1 MTAAKR
7 IILNDDGWIL
17 SAITTPLDAKTIKER
32 MIDTYTDSNLHTL
45 SWCVGDSSQSSYE
58 SDEVLAE
65 IKEIS
70 PRWLNQNRKMV
81 NIKRLVD
88 EGDGPLTTI
97 TRLGHQAGLRVL
109 PSLRMNSHYDPSL
122 NSRGVAPIRR
132 DHPEYLIGYPET
144 EFITNTLH
152 WGVRTGLN
160 YARPE
165 VRKHVAS
172 LIIDLFESF
181 DTDGVELDFMRH
193 PPFFKI
199 EEAYS
204 SRHLMTDMM
213 RYVRQRMNEVKA
225 ASNRDL
231 ELLVR
236 VPPAFADSERIGL
249 DVETWIRESIVD
261 TVAVG
266 GGFIPLHSSIREFVE
281 TAKGTDV
288 QILGSLESLRLAVDD
303 ESNYAN
309 AARAYAEGAS
319 GLYMFNY
326 WHKSADWKRRVLNT
340 LADSKSLAS
349 TKKRYQLEFNE
360 RLAPND
366 LHSYSFR
373 HAIPWVQLPV
383 LLGDSL
389 TNKGA
394 VIKLALA
401 DEGEEETRFTLK
413 LSFENLT
420 PEDEIEVVINAI
432 PLPSVDQQRTFGKW
446 QRDEWTEFPK
456 RVATSEYE
464 GGVIQY
470 SLNQPPLKQGTN
482 LIELITIAR
491 TVMQN
496 KSLILRD
503 VELAVEH

>member
-1 MTAAKR
+1 MTGTKR

-32 MIDTYTDSNLHTL
+32 MIDTYTESNLHTL

-58 SDEVLAE
+58 SEEVLAE
-65 IKEIS
+65 IKEVS
-70 PRWLNQNRKMV
+70 QRWLNQNRKLV

-88 EGDGPLTTI
+88 EGGGPLTTI
-97 TRLGHQAGLRVL
+97 TRLGQQAGLRVL
-109 PSLRMNSHYDPSL
+109 PSLRMNSHYEPSL
-122 NSRGVAPIRR
+122 NSRGIAPIRR

-144 EFITNTLH
+144 EFIKDTLH

-172 LIIDLFESF
+172 LIIDLFERF
-181 DTDGVELDFMRH
+181 DTGGVELDFMRH
-193 PPFFKI
+193 PTFFKI

-204 SRHLMTDMM
+204 NRHLMTDMM

-231 ELLVR
+231 EILVR
-236 VPPAFADSERIGL
+236 VPPTLADSQRIGL

-281 TAKGTDV
+281 TAKGTHV
-288 QILGSLESLRLAVDD
+288 QILGSMESLRLAVDD
-303 ESNYAN
+303 EANYAI
-309 AARAYAEGAS
+309 AARAYTEGAC

-349 TKKRYQLEFNE
+349 GDKRYQLEFND

-389 TNKGA
+389 TNNGV
-394 VIKLALA
+394 VIRLDLA
-401 DEGEEETRFTLK
+401 DEAEKETRFTLT
-413 LSFENLT
+413 LSLENLT
-420 PEDEIEVVINAI
+420 PEDEIEVLINKT
-432 PLPSVDQQRTFGKW
+432 PLPSLDQQRTFGKW

-470 SLNQPPLKQGTN
+470 SVDQPPLKQGIN
-482 LIELITIAR
+482 LIELRSIAR

-496 KSLILRD
+496 KALTLRD
-503 VELAVEH
+503 VELAVKH